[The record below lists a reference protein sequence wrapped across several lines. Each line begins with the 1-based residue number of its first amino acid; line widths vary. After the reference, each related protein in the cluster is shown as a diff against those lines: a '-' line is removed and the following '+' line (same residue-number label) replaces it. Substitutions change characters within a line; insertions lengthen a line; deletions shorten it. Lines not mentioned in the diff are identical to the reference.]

1 MAEAEDKL
9 QALEER
15 LERVIRELSELVLN
29 GAISTAPTPF
39 HVVDPE
45 GKKIFEVS
53 VPEKGF
59 DRYAQVFGKN
69 EKAHAALGSDVSGG
83 NLVIRNNAGAMISY
97 LSVGPD
103 GARSELNTRSGHGGI
118 GFYTDGDGGGMV
130 VSDIKGHGSAE
141 LYAAAEGGVLVL
153 RDENDVP
160 LVIFSAEAKRE
171 EEQAMG

>member
-9 QALEER
+9 QVLEER
-15 LERVIRELSELVLN
+15 LERAERVIHELSELVLN
-29 GAISTAPTPF
+29 GAISTVSAPF
-39 HVVDPE
+39 RVVDPE

-53 VPEKGF
+53 VTEKGF
-59 DRYAQVFGKN
+59 DRRVQVFDKN

-103 GARSELNTRSGHGGI
+103 GARFELNTSSGHGGI
-118 GFYTDGDGGGMV
+118 GFYTDGDGGGVV
-130 VSDIKGHGSAE
+130 VSDIKGQVTAE
-141 LYAAAEGGVLVL
+141 LYATAEGGVLVL

-160 LVIFSAEAKRE
+160 LVIFPAEAKRE
-171 EEQAMG
+171 EE